1 MNCRGLGEFKK
12 RRDVFHFLRKLNFSM
27 YLLQDTHFHP
37 SIEERIKREWG
48 FDIFFASYNSN
59 SRGVAILV
67 NNNIEYKCLNVVQ
80 DPNGNYLILRI
91 KVFDKDITIVNIY
104 GPNDD
109 NPVFYNDLQN
119 LIINEGNLE
128 NIIVAGDFNL
138 VMDFN
143 LDCYN
148 YLRQNNVNA
157 SNKVKEIV
165 DNLDLI
171 DIWRDKNPDCKRYS
185 WRRST
190 PIQQSRLDFFLITDI
205 LTPMVKDVTINT
217 GYRTDHSLITLTLQF
232 EQEGERRQF
241 WKFNSS
247 LLHDKKYLDD
257 INGVIK
263 EVIEEYAVL
272 LYNRET
278 LSNIPISDIS
288 LSINDQLFLEVL
300 LMKIRSKT
308 ISYSAF
314 KKKKLEEQEK
324 RLLSEIENLEK
335 KHNLTEDD
343 LKDIKTRKDD
353 LVRLRDSRLRGVL
366 LRSRARWVEDGEKV
380 SSYFCA
386 MEKRNYVNKA
396 MNCLDINDEIV
407 TDKARIAEEVKT
419 FYETL
424 YSKIDVQDLN
434 ISDLVENVPQINQA
448 EAEQLEGILELDE
461 LSESLKNMKNRKS
474 PGSDGFT
481 VEFFKVFWG
490 KLGGWVLRSLNE
502 GFRKGELS
510 QTQKEGVIICIPKGD
525 EDRDKLRNWRPISL
539 LNIVYKIGS
548 SSIAN
553 RIKNVLPTIISED
566 QTGFIKNRFI
576 GDNIRLIFDIMSWL
590 DHNNKPGLLLCL
602 DFQKAFDSLDWGFLH
617 KSLKAF
623 GFRDDICKWIKTFHN
638 NIKSTISVNGNITEW
653 FTVSRGCR
661 QGDPLSPYIFIICV
675 EILAIMIRENK
686 QIKGITIDSIEHK
699 IAQYAD
705 DSEIILEGDRGSF
718 EVVRMGL

>member
-1 MNCRGLGEFKK
+1 MNCRGLGDFKK
-12 RRDVFHFLRKLNFSM
+12 RRDVFHFLKKLNFSM

-37 SIEERIKREWG
+37 SIEDRIKREWG
-48 FDIFFASYNSN
+48 FDIYFSSYNSN

-67 NNNIEYKCLNVVQ
+67 NNNIEYKCLNAVQ
-80 DPNGNYLILRI
+80 DPNGNFLILRV
-91 KVFDKDITIVNIY
+91 KVFDKNITIVNVY

-109 NPVFYNDLQN
+109 NPTFYDDLQN
-119 LIINEGNLE
+119 LIVHEGNLE

-138 VMDFN
+138 VLDFE

-148 YLRQNNVNA
+148 YVRQNNVNA
-157 SNKVKEIV
+157 SNKVKEVV

-171 DIWRDKNPDCKRYS
+171 DIWRNKNPDCKRFS

-205 LTPMVKDVTINT
+205 LTPMVKDVTIST
-217 GYRTDHSLITLTLQF
+217 GYRTDHSLITLNLQF
-232 EQEGERRQF
+232 EPEGERRQF

-247 LLHDKKYLDD
+247 LLHDKNYLEE
-257 INGVIK
+257 INRVIK

-272 LYNRET
+272 PYSRET
-278 LSNIPISDIS
+278 LPSIPISEIS
-288 LSINDQLFLEVL
+288 LTINDQLFLEVL

-308 ISYSAF
+308 ISYSAW

-335 KHNLTEDD
+335 KYNITEED
-343 LKDIKTRKDD
+343 LNDIKTKKEE
-353 LVRLRDSRLRGVL
+353 LVRIRDSRLRGVL

-396 MNCLDINDEIV
+396 MNCLNINDEMI
-407 TDKARIAEEVKT
+407 TDKAKIAEEVKN

-424 YSKIDVQDLN
+424 YSKTDVQDLS
-434 ISDLVENVPQINQA
+434 ISDLVENVPQLNQI
-448 EAEQLEGILELDE
+448 EAEQLEGILELEE
-461 LSESLKNMKNRKS
+461 LSESLKNMNNRKS

-510 QTQKEGVIICIPKGD
+510 QTQKEGVIICIPKG
-525 EDRDKLRNWRPISL
+525 ENDRDKLTNWRPISL

-553 RIKNVLPTIISED
+553 RIKNVLPSIISED
-566 QTGFIKNRFI
+566 QTGFIKNRYI

-602 DFQKAFDSLDWGFLH
+602 DFQKAFDSLDWCLLH
-617 KSLKAF
+617 KS
-623 GFRDDICKWIKTFHN
+623 R
-638 NIKSTISVNGNITEW
+638 
-653 FTVSRGCR
+653 
-661 QGDPLSPYIFIICV
+661 IFVI
-675 EILAIMIRENK
+675 
-686 QIKGITIDSIEHK
+686 G
-699 IAQYAD
+699 
-705 DSEIILEGDRGSF
+705 
-718 EVVRMGL
+718 